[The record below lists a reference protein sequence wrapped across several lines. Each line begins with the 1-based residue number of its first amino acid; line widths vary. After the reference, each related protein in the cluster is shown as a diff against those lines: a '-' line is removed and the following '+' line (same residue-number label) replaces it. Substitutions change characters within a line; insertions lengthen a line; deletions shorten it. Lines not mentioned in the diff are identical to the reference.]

1 MPVEPVE
8 PRHPIVD
15 IKDSL
20 SEFVTKT
27 SELASAEIKPSAKAA
42 GIGSG
47 FFAGAAV
54 FALHAV
60 WMLVILIALA
70 VGLLLNALTPLGAF
84 PSITLGFLVS
94 VLFSLLVAAILFT
107 LGRGKFKDVKKPE
120 ATLTEAKLTL
130 DAVVDAVASRKKDAD
145 VVIRPEDLPQF
156 RDADLEK
163 TFGRP

>member
-1 MPVEPVE
+1 MRTE
-8 PRHPIVD
+8 PRHPLVD

-20 SEFVTKT
+20 SEFFSKT
-27 SELASAEIKPSAKAA
+27 SELAAAEIKPAAKAA
-42 GIGSG
+42 GVGTG

-54 FALHAV
+54 FVLHAL

-70 VGLLLNALTPLGAF
+70 VGLLLNALTGMGAF
-84 PSITLGFLVS
+84 PAITLGFLVS
-94 VLFSLLVAAILFT
+94 VLFSLIVAAVLFT

-130 DAVVDAVASRKKDAD
+130 DAVVDAVASRTKDSD
-145 VVIRPEDLPQF
+145 VVIRPDDLPRF
-156 RDADLEK
+156 RDADLER

>member
-1 MPVEPVE
+1 MFTE
-8 PRHPIVD
+8 PRHPLIE

-20 SEFVTKT
+20 SEFVSNT
-27 SELASAEIKPSAKAA
+27 SELAKAEIKPTAKAA
-42 GIGSG
+42 GFGAG

-70 VGLLLNALTPLGAF
+70 VGLLLNAVTPLGAF

-94 VLFSLLVAAILFT
+94 VLFSLLVAAVLFT
-107 LGRGKFKDVKKPE
+107 LGRGKFKDVKMPE
-120 ATLTEAKLTL
+120 ATISEAKLTVN
-130 DAVVDAVASRKKDAD
+130 AVVDAIASRKPDSD
-145 VVIRPEDLPQF
+145 VVLRSDDLPQF

-163 TFGRP
+163 SFGRP